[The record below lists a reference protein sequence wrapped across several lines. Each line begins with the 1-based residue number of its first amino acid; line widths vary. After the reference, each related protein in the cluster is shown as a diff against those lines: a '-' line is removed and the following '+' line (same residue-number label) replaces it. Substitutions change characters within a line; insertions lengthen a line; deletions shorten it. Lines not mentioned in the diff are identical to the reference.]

1 MATITHKR
9 GDTFE
14 LTCSL
19 ENQGNDVDI
28 TGWTV
33 AAQLRKTDDTLV
45 QNMTITVTNA
55 AAGEFTISAPDTET
69 DDWPIENLEIDV
81 QFTESSGNISSSET
95 FTIAVIKDITRVV

>member
-1 MATITHKR
+1 MATISHKR

-28 TGWTV
+28 TGWSV

-45 QNMTITVTNA
+45 QDMTVTVTDA
-55 AAGEFTISAPDTET
+55 AVGEFQITADDTET

-95 FTIAVIKDITRVV
+95 FTIAVIKDITRVA

>member
-1 MATITHKR
+1 MATIAHKR

-19 ENQGNDVDI
+19 ENGGNDVDI

-45 QNMTITVTNA
+45 QAMTITVTNA
-55 AAGEFTISAPDTET
+55 SAGEFTITAANTET
-69 DDWPIENLEIDV
+69 DDWPLGNLDIDV
-81 QFTESSGNISSSET
+81 EFTEASGAVSSSET
-95 FTIAVIKDITRVV
+95 FTINVIKDITRS

>member
-1 MATITHKR
+1 MATISHKR

-19 ENQGNDVDI
+19 ENQGNDVDM
-28 TGWTV
+28 TGWSI

-45 QNMTITVTNA
+45 QDMTVTVTDA
-55 AAGEFTISAPDTET
+55 AAGEFKITAADTET

-81 QFTESSGNISSSET
+81 QFTEFSGNISSSET
-95 FTIAVIKDITRVV
+95 FTIAVIKDITRVA

>member
-1 MATITHKR
+1 MATISHKR

-19 ENQGNDVDI
+19 ENQGNDVDM
-28 TGWTV
+28 TGWSI

-45 QNMTITVTNA
+45 QDMTVTVTDA
-55 AAGEFTISAPDTET
+55 AAGEFKITAADTET

-81 QFTESSGNISSSET
+81 QFTEVSGNISSSET
-95 FTIAVIKDITRVV
+95 FTIAVIKDITRVA

>member
-19 ENQGNDVDI
+19 ENGGNDVNI

-33 AAQLRKTDDTLV
+33 AAQLRQIDDTLV
-45 QNMTITVTNA
+45 QGMTVTVTDA
-55 AAGEFTISAPDTET
+55 AAGEFTITAANTET
-69 DDWPIENLEIDV
+69 DDWPIGNLEIDV
-81 QFTESSGNISSSET
+81 EFTESDGSVSSSET
-95 FTIAVIKDITRVV
+95 FTIAVIKDITRSA

>member
-1 MATITHKR
+1 MATIAHKR

-19 ENQGNDVDI
+19 ENGGNDVDI

-45 QNMTITVTNA
+45 QAMTITVTNA
-55 AAGEFTISAPDTET
+55 SAGEFIISASDTET

-81 QFTESSGNISSSET
+81 QFTEASGNISSSET
-95 FTIAVIKDITRVV
+95 FTINVIKDITRS